1 MPLPHSIPDFQ
12 IGRDYEKI
20 ENARK
25 LTEREY
31 TVNRQ
36 LGYISL
42 NVALNNDEVLAV
54 AYEYTYNGEVF
65 KVGEFS
71 TDGITA
77 PEALILKLI
86 KGTTLSPRIPTWEL
100 MMKNIYNIGSG
111 RIEAR
116 ISKSISCTR
125 MTRPATHSTTC
136 PARRSVTRCCCR
148 HLASTSSTHS
158 LTGCLTGCL
167 TLLTAS
173 R

>member
-1 MPLPHSIPDFQ
+1 MADAFAPLYPDFQ

-77 PEALILKLI
+77 PDALILKLI
-86 KGTTLSPRIPTWEL
+86 KGTTPESADTHLGADDEKHLQYRIGTD
-100 MMKNIYNIGSG
+100 
-111 RIEAR
+111 
-116 ISKSISCTR
+116 
-125 MTRPATHSTTC
+125 
-136 PARRSVTRCCCR
+136 
-148 HLASTSSTHS
+148 
-158 LTGCLTGCL
+158 
-167 TLLTAS
+167 
-173 R
+173 